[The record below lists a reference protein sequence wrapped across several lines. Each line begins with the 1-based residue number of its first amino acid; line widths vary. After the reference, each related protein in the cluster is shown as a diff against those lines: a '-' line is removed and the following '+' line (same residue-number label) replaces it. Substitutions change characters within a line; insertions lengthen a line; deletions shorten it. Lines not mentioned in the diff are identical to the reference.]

1 MNLNKPKFWETKY
14 NIYTLLLFPLT
25 LIAEL
30 YIILKKKFIK
40 PIKFNTPT
48 ICFGNLYIGG
58 TGKTPASIFLA
69 KEFLKLGKKPAILRK
84 FYKSHVDEHNLIKK
98 EFTNLILCKNRVEG
112 MHEAESK
119 GFETIILDDGFQDYK
134 IKKNLSILCF
144 NQNQLIG
151 NGFVL
156 PSGPLRENLNALNN
170 ASIILINGNKNEE
183 FEKTILNVNK
193 NLKIFYS
200 HYNPIN
206 INQFRNKK
214 LLAIAGIGN
223 PDNFFKLIECNGLNI
238 KKKLIFPDHH
248 EFTKPEIQN
257 ILRDAEL
264 NDYHIITTEKD
275 YFKIKDFDIKKI
287 EYLKVL
293 LKINEKEKFIETIL
307 ELYDKN
313 N

>member
-1 MNLNKPKFWETKY
+1 
-14 NIYTLLLFPLT
+14 
-25 LIAEL
+25 
-30 YIILKKKFIK
+30 
-40 PIKFNTPT
+40 
-48 ICFGNLYIGG
+48 
-58 TGKTPASIFLA
+58 
-69 KEFLKLGKKPAILRK
+69 
-84 FYKSHVDEHNLIKK
+84 
-98 EFTNLILCKNRVEG
+98 

-134 IKKNLSILCF
+134 IKKNLNILCF

-170 ASIILINGNKNEE
+170 ASIILINGSKNEE

-293 LKINEKEKFIETIL
+293 LEINEKEKFIETIL